1 MLAESVTGGLQRAT
15 AISGRNGAALAVTS
29 GLVATMGLPAAS
41 ADTTRAA
48 DGGVSAAVAPARDL
62 PADLATGQVSASKS
76 ALVRFEHPAFVVALT
91 DGHRA
96 QSGHETAHAAA
107 DIARTSRSMA
117 RAVYKQQQAKS
128 TPKSTPKPTTQP
140 KAKPQPLPRRAPS
153 GVSGAPCSIS
163 SSIESHLTSNARSV
177 YRAVCA
183 AFGHTVSAF
192 GGYRPGDPG
201 DHGSGRAV
209 DIMVSGQPG
218 LEIARYVQAHARELH
233 VKYVIYQQ
241 RIWLAGHPGQWRL
254 MEDRG
259 SRTQNHYDHVHV
271 SVS

>member
-1 MLAESVTGGLQRAT
+1 M
-15 AISGRNGAALAVTS
+15 
-29 GLVATMGLPAAS
+29 
-41 ADTTRAA
+41 
-48 DGGVSAAVAPARDL
+48 
-62 PADLATGQVSASKS
+62 
-76 ALVRFEHPAFVVALT
+76 
-91 DGHRA
+91 
-96 QSGHETAHAAA
+96 
-107 DIARTSRSMA
+107 
-117 RAVYKQQQAKS
+117 YKRQ
-128 TPKSTPKPTTQP
+128 
-140 KAKPQPLPRRAPS
+140 
-153 GVSGAPCSIS
+153 
-163 SSIESHLTSNARSV
+163 V

-183 AFGHTVSAF
+183 AFRGSVSAF

-218 LEIARYVQAHARELH
+218 VNIARYLQAHARELH

-241 RIWLAGHPGQWRL
+241 RIRLAGRPTSQWRL